1 MRFNIYY
8 FAEKQAKE
16 NHKRTISTSMAVGT
30 NILERHMTS
39 IQVIGYPRVK
49 RGSRGEFNGSNQKK
63 KNNKNQG
70 GGEFPDNSVG
80 KEFACNA
87 GDPVRSLCWEKG

>member
-16 NHKRTISTSMAVGT
+16 NLKRTISTSMAVGT

-63 KNNKNQG
+63 NNKNQG
-70 GGEFPDNSVG
+70 GGEVPDNSVG